1 VASCAAAAN
10 DEATFPDDDDDD
22 DDDDDGEDDEEQEEE
37 EDDGDSGGGGG
48 DDDEPGC
55 AGDSFR
61 AVGGAALRGEAIRVG
76 LPLPAR
82 APRDVPAVADGSSFT
97 SAFSSSPTAPPP
109 ASSRS
114 EFSPA
119 QHSAQRYSTS
129 PCPSSARCDCLRR
142 LNSAQVWC
150 TQRSQQSH
158 CTHGSAT
165 SSSQRMRI
173 RSRLRSSV
181 TDPCP
186 LVTSGAGTTAGSEL

>member
-1 VASCAAAAN
+1 MASCAAAAN

-109 ASSRS
+109 A
-114 EFSPA
+114 
-119 QHSAQRYSTS
+119 T
-129 PCPSSARCDCLRR
+129 
-142 LNSAQVWC
+142 
-150 TQRSQQSH
+150 
-158 CTHGSAT
+158 
-165 SSSQRMRI
+165 
-173 RSRLRSSV
+173 
-181 TDPCP
+181 
-186 LVTSGAGTTAGSEL
+186 